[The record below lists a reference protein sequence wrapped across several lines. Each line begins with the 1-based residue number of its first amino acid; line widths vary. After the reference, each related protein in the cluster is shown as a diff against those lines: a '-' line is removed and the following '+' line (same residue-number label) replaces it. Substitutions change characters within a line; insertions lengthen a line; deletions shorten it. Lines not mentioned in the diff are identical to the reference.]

1 MNIDPCEIRLLVRSA
16 TRRTGH
22 PLHDEDLEQDA
33 TLKAVEA
40 FRKQFEV
47 RHPRAFLRK
56 IVCDAVRDHWRR
68 RRSAEDLNAIDE
80 AYFAESPRFEE
91 RLDMERRLAM
101 LRAGLAQLDA
111 GKRSTLDLFYIEERP
126 VSEIARLQKKS
137 VSAVKMELLRSRRL
151 LAGILREL
159 AEGKRGPKGPARR

>member
-1 MNIDPCEIRLLVRSA
+1 MNIDPCEIRLLVRIA
-16 TRRTGH
+16 TQRTGR

-68 RRSAEDLNAIDE
+68 RRRAEGLNEIDE
-80 AYFAESPRFEE
+80 VHFAESPCFEE
-91 RLDMERRLAM
+91 RLDMQRRLAL

-111 GKRSTLDLFYIEERP
+111 GKRTTLDLFYIEERP

-137 VSAVKMELLRSRRL
+137 ISAVKMELLRSRRL
-151 LAGILREL
+151 LAGILEAL
-159 AEGKRGPKGPARR
+159 GDGKRGGGGASRQ